1 MTMKS
6 DTKIEEELTC
16 QFKVDMKNLMNFGPG
31 T

>member
-6 DTKIEEELTC
+6 DTKIEEELAC
-16 QFKVDMKNLMNFGPG
+16 QFKVDMKNLMNFDPG